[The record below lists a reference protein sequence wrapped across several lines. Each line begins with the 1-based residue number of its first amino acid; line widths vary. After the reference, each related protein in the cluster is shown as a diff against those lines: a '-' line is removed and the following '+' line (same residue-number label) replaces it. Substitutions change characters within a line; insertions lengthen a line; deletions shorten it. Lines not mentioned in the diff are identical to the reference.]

1 MENSKE
7 NNEVLQPIRNYRVGI
22 GRFRY
27 QYWDEKKK
35 KKISLT
41 SDNFKRYE
49 LADKYKR
56 MLGVILTSSR
66 NFK

>member
-35 KKISLT
+35 ISLT
-41 SDNFKRYE
+41 FDNFKRYE

-56 MLGVILTSSR
+56 MLGVILT
-66 NFK
+66 